1 MMLSPVRETA
11 DVHPTQQT
19 RNLRTLTKLNLGATL
34 AGLLFSTTLEADMSQ
49 KNAIKSSLAAIA
61 LLMPLLAHAD
71 AAQDAAAKEYI
82 EVAHM
87 DTLLPGMAQQ
97 ATGSSVPLLREYFVK
112 NKISLNP
119 TQQKAVEAGL
129 KGYVD
134 RQHKLAVD
142 YFSTPKAKQELESGL
157 IKSYTAQFST
167 DELKQMATFYKTTA
181 GQKVLKL
188 QGQIIDGV
196 AGTMLKNAE
205 KSLLPQMQSAAA
217 TYGKSIVK

>member
-1 MMLSPVRETA
+1 
-11 DVHPTQQT
+11 
-19 RNLRTLTKLNLGATL
+19 
-34 AGLLFSTTLEADMSQ
+34 MS
-49 KNAIKSSLAAIA
+49 KKIAIQSSLAAIA
-61 LLMPLLAHAD
+61 LMVPLLAHAD

-82 EVAHM
+82 AVAHM
-87 DTLLPGMAQQ
+87 DTLLPGMAEQ
-97 ATGSSVPLLREYFVK
+97 ATRSSVPLLQEYLVK

-119 TQQKAVEAGL
+119 NQQKTAQAGM

-142 YFSTPKAKQELESGL
+142 YFSTAKAKQELEAGL

-167 DELKQMATFYKTTA
+167 DELKQMTAFYKTTA

-196 AGTMLKNAE
+196 AGSMLKSAE
-205 KSLLPQMQSAAA
+205 KALLPQMQAAAA
-217 TYGKSIVK
+217 TYGKSIAK